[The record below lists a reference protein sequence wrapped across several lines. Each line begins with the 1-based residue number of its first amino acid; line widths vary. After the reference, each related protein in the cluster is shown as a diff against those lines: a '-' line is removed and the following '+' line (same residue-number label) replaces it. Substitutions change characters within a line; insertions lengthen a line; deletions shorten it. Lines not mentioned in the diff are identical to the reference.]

1 MDVKR
6 KKQKNLYNN
15 QCISDEREQ
24 TVASTARHG
33 FKQRRFFISGKDVL
47 ETLDV
52 DMDDN
57 AALEADVIHSDGV

>member
-1 MDVKR
+1 MNVKR

-15 QCISDEREQ
+15 QSISDKREQ
-24 TVASTARHG
+24 TVASTAKHR
-33 FKQRRFFISGKDVL
+33 FKQRGFFISGKDVL

-57 AALEADVIHSDGV
+57 VALETDVIHGDGV